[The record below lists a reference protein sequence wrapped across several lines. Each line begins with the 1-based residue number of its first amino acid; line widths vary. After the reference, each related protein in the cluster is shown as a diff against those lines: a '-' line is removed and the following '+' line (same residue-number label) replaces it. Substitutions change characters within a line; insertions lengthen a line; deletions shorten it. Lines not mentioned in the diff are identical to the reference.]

1 MSFTI
6 FFPNQLQ
13 RQMSVTLQLLMNLA
27 EVYSRPFRRPRP
39 YRSSGKQ
46 QFVEALLVAIFGQ
59 RPAEPGCDRFL
70 QIPMNGRLTNRATT
84 GNLILPKTQSEPET

>member
-13 RQMSVTLQLLMNLA
+13 RQMSVTLQLLVNLV
-27 EVYSRPFRRPRP
+27 EVYSGPLRSRRP
-39 YRSSGKQ
+39 YRSSRKQ
-46 QFVEALLVAIFGQ
+46 QLVEALLVAIFRQ
-59 RPAEPGCDRFL
+59 WPAETGCDRSL
-70 QIPMNGRLTNRATT
+70 QISTNGRLTDRATT

>member
-27 EVYSRPFRRPRP
+27 EVYSGSSRSRWT
-39 YRSSGKQ
+39 YRSSRKQ
-46 QFVEALLVAIFGQ
+46 QLVEALLVAIFGQ
-59 RPAEPGCDRFL
+59 RPAETGCDRSL
-70 QIPMNGRLTNRATT
+70 QIPMNGRLTN
-84 GNLILPKTQSEPET
+84 